1 MQQPLQERT
10 PHLAR
15 NPLLASTDASQ
26 ETGTSVLYLLDFM
39 QKVEVFQNL
48 SEDELLQLAEAFT
61 SQHAEDGEKLVQEGD
76 EGSELFFIESGTVSV
91 RKAEGNEERELTRLS
106 QGQYFGETAL
116 VEKAPRNASVY
127 AVGDVRLR
135 VLTRD
140 HFEMFDLHRKL
151 HLELKHANVT
161 NGLQELLG
169 DLVTL
174 RTFLKALAL
183 LGGYLLLAILLF
195 SSLEGWSWVDCV
207 YFAVITL
214 MTVGYGDF
222 APKHWGSRLL
232 LVFFVL
238 MSLVI
243 VATSIGEFL
252 EGLAPD
258 LGCLA
263 ALVTLLGI
271 SSGIAR
277 IAVQN
282 CATWADALYFS
293 VVTLSTIGYG
303 DLTPL
308 AEPGSR
314 IVVGFLAL
322 LGVPVFGIVLAK
334 IVEIAYGRAKSS
346 SMPSVVGGL
355 TNEKFDQ
362 LVDFT
367 DKLWRG
373 GGYNSHPQQSLREQ
387 ITPFEFLCFILT
399 QNETV
404 SLDEIKLIMANFSEL
419 DLTKTGLLE
428 QQDVDEWLQRG
439 SCNPAGF
446 KKSGRCC
453 WQRAQELAPDPAN
466 SVGCTCLPSRCCP
479 VVRRKLSGRRMLIR
493 VGLVSAL
500 VSAVASAVVV
510 RAAVGEAPAPVQQP
524 SSCGVARN
532 STTSCV
538 PWRLAGTHLVDQHTG
553 ELQMDLTDTLEEC
566 CEGCDAL
573 ADCQAWIFER
583 MAKRCRWIQFDDPV
597 CRQDPG
603 DLGCRCYTHWGTAYG
618 FKPKSNLV
626 WLTAT

>member
-252 EGLAPD
+252 EGL
-258 LGCLA
+258 
-263 ALVTLLGI
+263 VTLEI
-271 SSGIAR
+271 RNERAR
-277 IAVQN
+277 K
-282 CATWADALYFS
+282 ALQ
-293 VVTLSTIGYG
+293 LKQ
-303 DLTPL
+303 
-308 AEPGSR
+308 AR
-314 IVVGFLAL
+314 VG
-322 LGVPVFGIVLAK
+322 VF
-334 IVEIAYGRAKSS
+334 
-346 SMPSVVGGL
+346 
-355 TNEKFDQ
+355 
-362 LVDFT
+362 
-367 DKLWRG
+367 DKLGQKKVWRRTWDAWRPLSLCSASVQG
-373 GGYNSHPQQSLREQ
+373 LRELRYKTVRHGLMHC
-387 ITPFEFLCFILT
+387 ISVLLLC
-399 QNETV
+399 
-404 SLDEIKLIMANFSEL
+404 
-419 DLTKTGLLE
+419 
-428 QQDVDEWLQRG
+428 
-439 SCNPAGF
+439 
-446 KKSGRCC
+446 
-453 WQRAQELAPDPAN
+453 
-466 SVGCTCLPSRCCP
+466 
-479 VVRRKLSGRRMLIR
+479 
-493 VGLVSAL
+493 
-500 VSAVASAVVV
+500 
-510 RAAVGEAPAPVQQP
+510 QP
-524 SSCGVARN
+524 SA
-532 STTSCV
+532 
-538 PWRLAGTHLVDQHTG
+538 
-553 ELQMDLTDTLEEC
+553 
-566 CEGCDAL
+566 
-573 ADCQAWIFER
+573 
-583 MAKRCRWIQFDDPV
+583 MAI
-597 CRQDPG
+597 
-603 DLGCRCYTHWGTAYG
+603 
-618 FKPKSNLV
+618 
-626 WLTAT
+626 

>member
-1 MQQPLQERT
+1 MQQPLQERR
-10 PHLAR
+10 PYLGGLAR
-15 NPLLASTDASQ
+15 NPLLESTDASQ

-91 RKAEGNEERELTRLS
+91 RTEERELTRLS

-151 HLELKHANVT
+151 HLELKHANMT

-174 RTFLKALAL
+174 RTFLKAVAL

-238 MSLVI
+238 ISLVI

-252 EGLAPD
+252 EGLVTLEIRNERARKALQLKQARVGVFD
-258 LGCLA
+258 KLGQKKAWRRKALGCLA
-263 ALVTLLGI
+263 ALVTLLGV

-303 DLTPL
+303 DLTPI

-314 IVVGFLAL
+314 VVIGFLAL

-334 IVEIAYGRAKSS
+334 IVEIAYGRAKSN
-346 SMPSVVGGL
+346 SMPCVVGGL
-355 TNEKFDQ
+355 TNEKFDE

-428 QQDVDEWLQRG
+428 QQDVDEWLKRG

-446 KKSGRCC
+446 SASSSPRKG
-453 WQRAQELAPDPAN
+453 
-466 SVGCTCLPSRCCP
+466 
-479 VVRRKLSGRRMLIR
+479 RKLSVMTAMRSTASSSSG
-493 VGLVSAL
+493 GLGLS
-500 VSAVASAVVV
+500 
-510 RAAVGEAPAPVQQP
+510 P
-524 SSCGVARN
+524 S
-532 STTSCV
+532 
-538 PWRLAGTHLVDQHTG
+538 
-553 ELQMDLTDTLEEC
+553 
-566 CEGCDAL
+566 
-573 ADCQAWIFER
+573 
-583 MAKRCRWIQFDDPV
+583 
-597 CRQDPG
+597 
-603 DLGCRCYTHWGTAYG
+603 
-618 FKPKSNLV
+618 
-626 WLTAT
+626 